1 MAGGKGQRRR
11 GSVCWGRPAPFLAI
25 LLSLLATTGAG
36 VVGWAADEATGL
48 TLPQFRAQVRIPSPL
63 PRQRE
68 DPAAVAALRQRADA
82 VFFDLLAAQGK
93 KEAARQSL
101 DRLSGWSKAAEAR
114 LAAQQV
120 SPLDME
126 LLRFAEAK
134 AAARLARSEAEQRRW
149 LQEAS
154 RLLGREPDSSWIVLT
169 SRTAADQPAEPE
181 KSKQP
186 PLSSSTASSP
196 GTSLSPNAASDFAKL
211 QARLAKELLPQAY
224 ELLGKTYQ
232 SYLFGGVPLSEL
244 LWLEEK
250 VYDAE
255 WQHQSLAVEA
265 EREAAAAGQPL

>member
-1 MAGGKGQRRR
+1 MACGNGQRRR
-11 GSVCWGRPAPFLAI
+11 GILCFGRQAPFRAI

-36 VVGWAADEATGL
+36 VLGWAADDSTEL
-48 TLPQFRAQVRIPSPL
+48 TLPQFRSQVRIPSPS

-68 DPAAVAALRQRADA
+68 DPAAVTALRRQADA

-126 LLRFAEAK
+126 LLRFAEAQ
-134 AAARLARSEAEQRRW
+134 AAARLARAEAEQRRW
-149 LQEAS
+149 LQEAN
-154 RLLGREPDSSWIVLT
+154 RLLGRKPDSSLVVLT
-169 SRTAADQPAEPE
+169 SRAAAEQPAEPK
-181 KSKQP
+181 KSKESP
-186 PLSSSTASSP
+186 PLSSAASSP
-196 GTSLSPNAASDFAKL
+196 GTSLPQNAASDFAKL
-211 QARLAKELLPQAY
+211 QDRLEKELLPRAY

-232 SYLFGGVPLSEL
+232 SYLFGGVRLSEL
-244 LWLEEK
+244 LRLEEK

-255 WQHQSLAVEA
+255 WQYQFSAVEA